1 MTPELSIITVTGG
14 RPALLGKKLESLA
27 RQTLSPERFELVLYV
42 NERGNDV
49 KEALEQ
55 ARPAFHVTVL
65 APPDVEA
72 GVSAARARNRCVEA
86 ANAQILYFS
95 DDDCLLEPATL
106 EQHLEAQNAGF
117 RVAVG
122 PVAFEYE
129 GETRQAPLKRVRYWN
144 LNGAN
149 TSLPTLAFRAVGGFD
164 ESVKGYG
171 MEDVLLGHALER
183 EGLPFVALPEARVR
197 HVGPDPWRSGDVTKG
212 ESAGRNA
219 VRIASRHPD
228 LSLRLGVHPV
238 SLIAKRLALWPPYGA
253 VWERLD
259 RPTYTYERGL
269 LRGCHRR
276 TKEGRTWLT
285 PQRLR

>member
-1 MTPELSIITVTGG
+1 MALVMTPEISIITVTSG
-14 RPALLGKKLESLA
+14 RRALLAKKLESLA
-27 RQTLSPERFELVLYV
+27 KQTLSPERFELVLYV
-42 NERGNDV
+42 NEQSNDV
-49 KEALEQ
+49 REVLEQ
-55 ARPAFHVTVL
+55 AQPPFHVTVL

-72 GVSAARARNRCVEA
+72 GVSAARARNKCVEA
-86 ANAQILYFS
+86 AGAQILYFS

-106 EQHLEAQNAGF
+106 ERHLASQNSGF
-117 RVAVG
+117 RVSVG
-122 PVAFEYE
+122 PVAFEHE
-129 GETRQAPLKRVRYWN
+129 ARTRETPLKRVRYWN

-164 ESVKGYG
+164 ETVKGYG
-171 MEDVLLGHALER
+171 MEDVLLGYALER

-197 HVGPDPWRSGDVTKG
+197 HIGPDPRRSGDVSKG

-253 VWERLD
+253 VWRGLD
-259 RPTYTYERGL
+259 RPTYTYERAYLAGAIDERRRSG
-269 LRGCHRR
+269 RG
-276 TKEGRTWLT
+276 
-285 PQRLR
+285 